1 MSAQLCFSV
10 LEDIAKDLSGEVVA
24 FPTFL
29 DITFQVRT
37 ALKDPRLSIDRLA
50 RLVGIEPLMSTKVV
64 RMANSA
70 AMNPSGRGI
79 VDVQSAISRIGMDA
93 VRSISFAVAME
104 QLLGSKDMA
113 PFEALSRELWEH
125 SMQTAA
131 LCRMLARRVGGINP
145 DEALF
150 AGLVHDIGAFYLLS
164 RVVKYPEFAED
175 RAFLLD
181 FLVQWHENIGHA
193 LLAAMGLPEEVLVAV
208 QEHEQEREM
217 VRIKSVADL
226 VFVANRLANLKTRW
240 RDDGSTPGDDVD
252 GYRELL
258 GAESVDELLAESV
271 EEVGSLKAALGAR

>member
-131 LCRMLARRVGGINP
+131 LCRMLARRVGWINP

>member
-271 EEVGSLKAALGAR
+271 EEVSSLKAALGAR

>member
-10 LEDIAKDLSGEVVA
+10 LEDIAKDLSGDVVA

-50 RLVGIEPLMSTKVV
+50 RLVEIEPLMSTKVV

-70 AMNPSGRGI
+70 AMNPSGRSI
-79 VDVQSAISRIGMDA
+79 VDVQSAIGRIGMDA

-113 PFEALSRELWEH
+113 PFETLSRELWEH

-164 RVVKYPEFAED
+164 RVVKFPEFVED
-175 RAFLLD
+175 RVFLLD

-193 LLAAMGLPEEVLVAV
+193 LLAAMGLPEDVLVAV
-208 QEHEQEREM
+208 QEHEQARDLT
-217 VRIKSVADL
+217 RIKTVADL
-226 VFVANRLANLKTRW
+226 VFVANRLANRKTRW
-240 RDDGSTPGDDVD
+240 RDDAAVSETSDDE
-252 GYRELL
+252 YQALL
-258 GAESVDELLAESV
+258 GVVSLDELLAESV
-271 EEVGSLKAALGAR
+271 EEVASLKAALGAR

>member
-252 GYRELL
+252 GSRELL

>member
-50 RLVGIEPLMSTKVV
+50 RLVEIEPLMSTKVV

-70 AMNPSGRGI
+70 AMNPSGRSI
-79 VDVQSAISRIGMDA
+79 VDVQSAIGRIGMDA

-113 PFEALSRELWEH
+113 PFEVLSRELWEH

-131 LCRMLARRVGGINP
+131 LCRVLARRVGGINP
-145 DEALF
+145 DGALF

-164 RVVKYPEFAED
+164 RVVKVPEFAED

-193 LLAAMGLPEEVLVAV
+193 LLAAMGLPEDVLLAV
-208 QEHEQEREM
+208 QEHEEPRELT
-217 VRIKSVADL
+217 RIKTVNDL
-226 VFVANRLANLKTRW
+226 VFVANRLANLRTRW
-240 RDDGSTPGDDVD
+240 RDDGSVPDPDDD
-252 GYRELL
+252 YAELL
-258 GAESVDELLAESV
+258 GVESVDELLAESV
-271 EEVGSLKAALGAR
+271 EEVASLKGALGAR